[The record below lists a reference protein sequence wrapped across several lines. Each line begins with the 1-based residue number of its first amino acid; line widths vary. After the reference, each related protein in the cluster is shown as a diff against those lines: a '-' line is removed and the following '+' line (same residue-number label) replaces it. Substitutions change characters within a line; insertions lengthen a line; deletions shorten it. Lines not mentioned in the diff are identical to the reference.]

1 MYSGVN
7 ALGGPKSWEGIGASL
22 YFILLVILG
31 NCILDHTSIYLHVN
45 IIFGTLTCKGAFWLL
60 FLCVCVCVCVWGGG
74 GWGGGCGRAGDDVDL
89 RFEKETN

>member
-7 ALGGPKSWEGIGASL
+7 ALGGPKSWGGIGASL

-31 NCILDHTSIYLHVN
+31 NCILDPMSVYLHVN
-45 IIFGTLTCKGAFWLL
+45 IISGTLTCKGALWFL
-60 FLCVCVCVCVWGGG
+60 FFCGGG
-74 GWGGGCGRAGDDVDL
+74 GGGGGFRRAGDDVDL